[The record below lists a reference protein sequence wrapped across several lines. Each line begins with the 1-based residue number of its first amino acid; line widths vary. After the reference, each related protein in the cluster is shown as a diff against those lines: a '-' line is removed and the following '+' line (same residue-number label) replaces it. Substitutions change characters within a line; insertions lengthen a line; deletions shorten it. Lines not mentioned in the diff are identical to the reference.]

1 MASTSL
7 TRALPKALK
16 EVRLHLCQAG
26 QASSG
31 ARKFL
36 ETNYK
41 SIKQS
46 NPDLPF
52 LVRESRGTP
61 ARIFARFERGVEKQV
76 ELDGLSS
83 SDVERKVSELLSSKV

>member
-1 MASTSL
+1 MASNAL

-16 EVRLHLCQAG
+16 EVRLHICQTG
-26 QASSG
+26 QGSAG

-41 SIKQS
+41 PLKQS

-52 LVRESRGTP
+52 LVREAQGTP
-61 ARIFARFERGVEKQV
+61 ARAFARFERGVEKNV

-83 SDVERKVSELLSSKV
+83 SEVEKKFGELLSSA